1 MRSSA
6 SLTYRHRAGVRLYT
20 SSCEL
25 AESCVFDKQSLEPIL
40 CGSPLRGSTPCT
52 EGTGSFCRVPSRGF
66 SRTPSDTRLAH
77 LCRIAVRA
85 GKSSPAGFSWPH
97 FPWTS
102 RSNAVGLAARRSNAP
117 IQAGAA
123 SSPRSPFPRGWRNIN
138 RLSIGY
144 AFGPRLRSR
153 LTLGGLT
160 FPRKPCAFG
169 GRASHP
175 SCRYS
180 FRHTHSRPLHGSLPV
195 PLRCGLDALLPCVA
209 TSATAARRLSP
220 RHFRRGTA
228 RPVSCYALLKW
239 WLLLS
244 QHPGC
249 HRDPTSFTTERRF
262 GGLGRRSGF
271 FPS

>member
-1 MRSSA
+1 MRAFRGRIVKTLPDRSA
-6 SLTYRHRAGVRLYT
+6 VV
-20 SSCEL
+20 L
-25 AESCVFDKQSLEPIL
+25 AE
-40 CGSPLRGSTPCT
+40 RGN
-52 EGTGSFCRVPSRGF
+52 
-66 SRTPSDTRLAH
+66 L
-77 LCRIAVRA
+77 
-85 GKSSPAGFSWPH
+85 
-97 FPWTS
+97 
-102 RSNAVGLAARRSNAP
+102 
-117 IQAGAA
+117 
-123 SSPRSPFPRGWRNIN
+123 SPRCLADRRPLTVNLPKRSRNIN
-138 RLSIGY
+138 RVSIDY
-144 AFGPRLRSR
+144 ALGPRLRSR

-169 GRASHP
+169 GWASHP
-175 SCRYS
+175 SYRYS

-195 PLRCGLDALLPCVA
+195 PLQCRLDALLPRVS

-249 HRDPTSFTTERRF
+249 HRGPTSFTTERRLR
-262 GGLGRRSGF
+262 GLGRRSGF

>member
-1 MRSSA
+1 MGAFRGRRVETLPDRSA
-6 SLTYRHRAGVRLYT
+6 VALAGRGRL
-20 SSCEL
+20 
-25 AESCVFDKQSLEPIL
+25 
-40 CGSPLRGSTPCT
+40 SPRC
-52 EGTGSFCRVPSRGF
+52 
-66 SRTPSDTRLAH
+66 
-77 LCRIAVRA
+77 
-85 GKSSPAGFSWPH
+85 
-97 FPWTS
+97 
-102 RSNAVGLAARRSNAP
+102 LAARRPP
-117 IQAGAA
+117 IVVLAVG
-123 SSPRSPFPRGWRNIN
+123 SGNIN
-138 RLSIGY
+138 PVPIDY
-144 AFGPRLRSR
+144 ALGPRLRSR

-249 HRDPTSFTTERRF
+249 HRGPTSFTTERRL

-271 FPS
+271 FPSRARSFSPAL

>member
-1 MRSSA
+1 M
-6 SLTYRHRAGVRLYT
+6 
-20 SSCEL
+20 
-25 AESCVFDKQSLEPIL
+25 
-40 CGSPLRGSTPCT
+40 STPCT

-66 SRTPSDTRLAH
+66 SRTPSDARLAH

-85 GKSSPAGFSWPH
+85 GVSSPGGFSRPGLRR
-97 FPWTS
+97 TS
-102 RSNAVGLAARRSNAP
+102 GRSAVALAGRGRL
-117 IQAGAA
+117 
-123 SSPRSPFPRGWRNIN
+123 SPRSVCYRRPPRFDLRHGWRNIN
-138 RLSIGY
+138 RLPIGY
-144 AFGPRLRSR
+144 ALGPRLRSR

-169 GRASHP
+169 GWASHP

-180 FRHTHSRPLHGSLPV
+180 FRHSHLPALHRSSSV
-195 PLRCGLDALLPCVA
+195 RLRRGGRRSPTIPCGIRDCG
-209 TSATAARRLSP
+209 TTLSP
-220 RHFRRGTA
+220 RHFRRGMA

-249 HRDPTSFTTERRF
+249 HGDPTSFATERRL

-271 FPS
+271 FPSRA

>member
-1 MRSSA
+1 M
-6 SLTYRHRAGVRLYT
+6 
-20 SSCEL
+20 

-66 SRTPSDTRLAH
+66 SRTPSDSRLAH

-85 GKSSPAGFSWPH
+85 AWVVPGWLFVAGWSSGFQ
-97 FPWTS
+97 TS
-102 RSNAVGLAARRSNAP
+102 CRPCGT
-117 IQAGAA
+117 GA
-123 SSPRSPFPRGWRNIN
+123 SSTPTRVDPASPTGSPSPSGWRNLN

-144 AFGPRLRSR
+144 ALGPRLRSR

-180 FRHTHSRPLHGSLPV
+180 FRHAHSTTLHGSL
-195 PLRCGLDALLPCVA
+195 RCRFAAVVDALLPSRVA
-209 TSATAARRLSP
+209 GSATAARRLV
-220 RHFRRGTA
+220 
-228 RPVSCYALLKW
+228 PVIFGAG
-239 WLLLS
+239 WLD
-244 QHPGC
+244 
-249 HRDPTSFTTERRF
+249 R
-262 GGLGRRSGF
+262 
-271 FPS
+271 

>member
-66 SRTPSDTRLAH
+66 SRTPSDSRLAH

-85 GKSSPAGFSWPH
+85 ARIVPGWLFVAGLFPDFQFKRCRPCGTEASITPIRVGPASPAG
-97 FPWTS
+97 
-102 RSNAVGLAARRSNAP
+102 
-117 IQAGAA
+117 
-123 SSPRSPFPRGWRNIN
+123 SPSPCGWRNIN

-144 AFGPRLRSR
+144 ALGPRLRSR

-180 FRHTHSRPLHGSLPV
+180 FRHAHSTTLHGSL
-195 PLRCGLDALLPCVA
+195 RCRFAAVVDALLPSRVLDP
-209 TSATAARRLSP
+209 RL
-220 RHFRRGTA
+220 RHDA
-228 RPVSCYALLKW
+228 
-239 WLLLS
+239 
-244 QHPGC
+244 
-249 HRDPTSFTTERRF
+249 
-262 GGLGRRSGF
+262 
-271 FPS
+271 

>member
-1 MRSSA
+1 
-6 SLTYRHRAGVRLYT
+6 L
-20 SSCEL
+20 
-25 AESCVFDKQSLEPIL
+25 
-40 CGSPLRGSTPCT
+40 STPCT

-66 SRTPSDTRLAH
+66 SRTPSDARLAH

-85 GKSSPAGFSWPH
+85 ATSSGGGFSWPRGRE
-97 FPWTS
+97 TS
-102 RSNAVGLAARRSNAP
+102 RTSCRPCGTGASITP
-117 IQAGAA
+117 ISLVAA
-123 SSPRSPFPRGWRNIN
+123 SCLHQPGSGSRNIN
-138 RLSIGY
+138 RVPIGC
-144 AFGPRLRSR
+144 ALGPRLRSR

-180 FRHTHSRPLHGSLPV
+180 FRHTHSPALHRSSPSGFDAA
-195 PLRCGLDALLPCVA
+195 GDALLPSRRIRDCGA
-209 TSATAARRLSP
+209 TLSP
-220 RHFRRGTA
+220 RHFRRGMA

-249 HRDPTSFTTERRF
+249 HRDPTSFTTERRL

-271 FPS
+271 FPSRARSFSPAL